1 MQPIFTPE
9 IKDLV
14 HAIEAQTKFSSHLND
29 MLRNLVMLLQ
39 ASCARPEVAARYHT
53 YQEQSHLWNTG
64 LEAMPVDAEGYLQA
78 FDILEEEEEFYK
90 AWQKYGIVASKKAV
104 APEDC
109 EAAIA
114 RMHQLTLALSE
125 EACDLNKPETW
136 SKMPVDSEGVSLIS
150 RGFFELYHDLV
161 MANLRQ
167 SLRVYL
173 HHVVLWGR
181 AELWTTFDRLGLKLP
196 GHEESQALPLHVDQ
210 NPNVHATFRTIQ
222 GVLALRD
229 CPVER
234 GTYVGV
240 PGSRGYFPNYAGMA
254 KNSGEYVELD
264 TASAIST
271 KLTNAAQACA
281 LRQGSLI
288 SWDSRTT
295 HANSAN
301 LSAITRYVAYISAG
315 LSAENNTEALEARF
329 EALLTGNGKN
339 VRDALMHA
347 SKPPRYTNT
356 RTMSTLRK
364 AAYLTVLGSL
374 LYGNTSYASL
384 TDETAS

>member
-9 IKDLV
+9 IKTLV
-14 HAIEAQTKFSSHLND
+14 RAIEAQTDFSDHLND
-29 MLRNLVMLLQ
+29 LLRELVILLQ

-53 YQEQSHLWNTG
+53 YQEQSHIWNTG
-64 LEAMPVDAEGYLQA
+64 LADMPVDTEGYLQA
-78 FDILEEEEEFYK
+78 FDILEEEVDFYM
-90 AWQKYGIVASKKAV
+90 AWQKYGIVASKNAV
-104 APEDC
+104 APEVC

-114 RMHQLTLALSE
+114 RMHELTLSLSE
-125 EACDLNKPETW
+125 GACNLDSPETW
-136 SKMPVDSEGVSLIS
+136 SKMPVDGEGVSLIS
-150 RGFFELYHDLV
+150 RGFFELYHDRV
-161 MANLRQ
+161 MADLRQ
-167 SLRVYL
+167 SLRAYL

-240 PGSRGYFPNYAGMA
+240 PGSRGYFPEYAGMA
-254 KNSGEYVELD
+254 KNEGEYVELD
-264 TASAIST
+264 AASAIFA

-301 LSAITRYVAYISAG
+301 ISPITRYVAYISAG
-315 LSAENNTEALEARF
+315 LSAENNMQALEARF
-329 EALLTGNGKN
+329 EALLTGVGKN

-347 SKPPRYTNT
+347 SKPPRYTNPKT
-356 RTMSTLRK
+356 LSTFRK

-374 LYGNTSYASL
+374 LYGNTSYAGL